1 MKCLLDLNIHVTCLE
16 KSHRTTPAPRSQ
28 RLQILNHRWNIQD
41 TKYAISYFFFAIVCP
56 IITDFLIQVDT
67 SKRFFHSFPFRFLT
81 NCQQKAQ
88 QIGFNVRVFKK
99 RSENTL
105 YFLGV
110 IYRFSKR
117 IMCCC
122 VFYHNIVYSMTFMNV
137 IILTTQEY
145 YFFLKNVAL

>member
-1 MKCLLDLNIHVTCLE
+1 MFVRFKYSCDMFGKKSSNYTCSAFPTFANFKSPLKHTRYKICNILL
-16 KSHRTTPAPRSQ
+16 
-28 RLQILNHRWNIQD
+28 
-41 TKYAISYFFFAIVCP
+41 FFAIVCP

-67 SKRFFHSFPFRFLT
+67 SNRFFQSFPFRFLT

-99 RSENTL
+99 RSNNTL

-137 IILTTQEY
+137 IIFTTQEY